1 MKVLQIEVRRLTLFG
16 CSLKTLADVQCTS
29 TRKRG
34 QLPISPIWRRR
45 STNVKKSTAFCTSL
59 RFALRSTVCILPLV
73 RSLRFT
79 LSNGFSIVCLA
90 PLFSCISLF
99 FSCSTLL
106 LLNHVCALILSSL
119 CFSYAFFYCNLQ
131 RLFCLFSYLKR
142 WFIAVKKK
150 IQIQIYLRC
159 PFRTFRNAP

>member
-99 FSCSTLL
+99 FFCSTLL

-150 IQIQIYLRC
+150 NSDSDI
-159 PFRTFRNAP
+159 PAMSV